1 MQKSSDTNLWYG
13 KNEMYD
19 GQWEAKLTLLDIL
32 KLTRHYIKIVV
43 IVVVISTM
51 VGMGLGIAKGG
62 FNNTEYT
69 AESVLTVSDP
79 TATVAAGELMPLT
92 RAVADN
98 VVAERSAEDVVIS
111 QKYDL
116 ASRTISFTAVS
127 GDEAESI
134 AAANSVAVQTAE
146 QTATLLREMADR
158 YRSEITAEESVESGE
173 FDGTVTFGLSE
184 RNRAAALE
192 MVSFTVNDALQAASS
207 SDNSTAVKYGL
218 VGFLGGLFLAIC
230 IMVII
235 DLAKAPLKGHEDVER
250 CFDVPVLAEGN
261 ARSLGDRL
269 WANTQF
275 AIGEIPHSVCLV
287 PAAETVPQGIE
298 ESLSSAIAANGA
310 RDVLVVACLPLGKSM
325 DAAYVARDTDAT
337 VVCAVPWRDSLRQVA
352 DTLRELELAQA
363 KVAGIVLIN
372 LGR

>member
-1 MQKSSDTNLWYG
+1 M
-13 KNEMYD
+13 
-19 GQWEAKLTLLDIL
+19 TLLDIL

-43 IVVVISTM
+43 VVVVASAM
-51 VGMGLGIAKGG
+51 VGMGLGIVKAA

-111 QKYDL
+111 QRYDL
-116 ASRTISFTAVS
+116 ASRTISFTVVS

-134 AAANSVAVQTAE
+134 AAANSVAAQTAE
-146 QTATLLREMADR
+146 QTAALLQEMADR

-184 RNRAAALE
+184 RNRAALE

-235 DLAKAPLKGHEDVER
+235 DLAKAPLKGREDVER

-372 LGR
+372 LGK